1 MQFNMVRKTRTTKTS
16 LCGIMG
22 KLHIKRWG
30 KGGEGQGGEEGKGR
44 GGKGGKG
51 RGGKGVKGHKLPIRA
66 LESFHEGD
74 IWVHPWS

>member
-22 KLHIKRWG
+22 KLHIKRWE
-30 KGGEGQGGEEGKGR
+30 KGGEGRGGEEGKGR
-44 GGKGGKG
+44 GGK
-51 RGGKGVKGHKLPIRA
+51 RVKGHKLSIRA